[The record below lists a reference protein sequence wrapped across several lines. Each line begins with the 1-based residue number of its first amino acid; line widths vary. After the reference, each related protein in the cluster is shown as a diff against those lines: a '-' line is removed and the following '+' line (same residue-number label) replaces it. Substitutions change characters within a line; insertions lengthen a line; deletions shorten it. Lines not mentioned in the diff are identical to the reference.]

1 MERKVVSEQVPESQ
15 GTYRWFTDHH
25 DKTLA
30 VKMALKCNTNKHILL
45 QCFLPF
51 ERQILLIHL
60 LKIFQFAEVFFYTL
74 LTIYHLMTSFDAPEE
89 ENILKTYWEKEKM
102 LLIIND

>member
-1 MERKVVSEQVPESQ
+1 MFSTILKANPTNS
-15 GTYRWFTDHH
+15 FTQN
-25 DKTLA
+25 L
-30 VKMALKCNTNKHILL
+30 
-45 QCFLPF
+45 
-51 ERQILLIHL
+51 
-60 LKIFQFAEVFFYTL
+60 QFAEVFFYTL